1 MDYSQFLLL
10 KEELSL
16 IAVIVILFVAD
27 LFMSPDAHKN
37 DGKPVLNTMLPIVLL
52 AIHTLITII
61 PGPMADAF
69 GGMYHNTPIQSIV
82 KSILSVGTLIVFLMA
97 HEWMRL
103 PDTAVKQGEFYVLTL
118 STLLGMY
125 FMISAGH
132 FLMFFIGLE
141 TASIPM
147 AALVAFDKY
156 RHHSAEA
163 GAKYILTALFS
174 SGLMLYG
181 ISLIYGSVGTL
192 YFADIPAHLDGN
204 PLQVMA
210 FVFFFAGMGFKIS
223 LVPFHLWTADVYEG
237 APSTVTAYLSV
248 ISKGSAAF
256 VLMTV
261 LIKVF
266 APMVTEWQT
275 VLYWVIIASITLAN
289 LFALRQENLK
299 RLMAFSSIS
308 QAGYIMLGVIAG
320 TSQGM
325 ASLVYY
331 VLVYM
336 FANLAVFTVITIV
349 AIRAHKFTLE
359 EYNGLYST
367 NPKLAFLMTLALFS
381 LAGIPPFAGFFSK
394 FFIFAAAFHG
404 GFHMLV
410 FIALVN
416 TVLSLYYYLKIV
428 KAMYINKNDE
438 PIAAFRSDNYTR
450 ASLVICT
457 LGIVVLSVVS
467 AVYEGI
473 AGFSFG
479 M

>member
-16 IAVIVILFVAD
+16 ILVIVILFVAN

-37 DGKPVLNTMLPIVLL
+37 DGKPVLNTMLPVVLL
-52 AIHTLITII
+52 TIHTLITIV

-69 GGMYHNTPIQSIV
+69 GGMYHNQPIQSIV
-82 KSILSVGTLIVFLMA
+82 KSILSIGTLIVFLMA
-97 HEWMRL
+97 HEWMRR
-103 PDTAVKQGEFYVLTL
+103 PDTAIKQGEFYILTL

-174 SGLMLYG
+174 SGLLLYG
-181 ISLIYGSVGTL
+181 LSLIYGTVGTL
-192 YFADIPAHLDGN
+192 YFADIPARLTGD
-204 PLQVMA
+204 PLQIMA
-210 FVFFFAGMGFKIS
+210 FVFFFSGMGFKIS

-256 VLMTV
+256 VLMTI

-266 APMVTEWQT
+266 APMVEQWQE
-275 VLYWVIIASITLAN
+275 VLYWVIIASITIAN
-289 LFALRQENLK
+289 LFALRQQNLK

-308 QAGYIMLGVIAG
+308 QAGYIMLGVISGSA
-320 TSQGM
+320 QGM
-325 ASLVYY
+325 TSLVYY
-331 VLVYM
+331 VLIYM

-349 AIRAHKFTLE
+349 ALRAGKFTLE
-359 EYNGLYST
+359 DYNGLYTT

-394 FFIFAAAFHG
+394 FFIFAAAFEG
-404 GFHMLV
+404 GFHLLV
-410 FIALVN
+410 FIALIN
-416 TVLSLYYYLKIV
+416 TIISLYYYLKIV
-428 KAMYINKNDE
+428 KAMYINKSDE

-450 ASLVICT
+450 ASLAICT
-457 LGIVVLSVVS
+457 LGIVVLSIASVVYQS
-467 AVYEGI
+467 I
-473 AGFSFG
+473 DKFSFG
-479 M
+479 L

>member
-16 IAVIVILFVAD
+16 ILVIVILFVAD

-37 DGKPVLNTMLPIVLL
+37 DGKPVLNTMLPVVLL
-52 AIHTLITII
+52 TIHTLITIV
-61 PGPMADAF
+61 PGPVADAF
-69 GGMYHNTPIQSIV
+69 GGMYHNQPIQSIV
-82 KSILSVGTLIVFLMA
+82 KSILSIGTLIVFLMA
-97 HEWMRL
+97 HEWMRR
-103 PDTAVKQGEFYVLTL
+103 PDTAIKQGEFYILTL

-174 SGLMLYG
+174 SGLLLYG
-181 ISLIYGSVGTL
+181 LSLIYGTVGTL
-192 YFADIPAHLDGN
+192 YFADIPARLTGD
-204 PLQVMA
+204 PLQIMA
-210 FVFFFAGMGFKIS
+210 FVFFFSGMGFKIS

-256 VLMTV
+256 VLMAI

-266 APMVTEWQT
+266 APMVEQWQE
-275 VLYWVIIASITLAN
+275 VLYWVIIASITIAN
-289 LFALRQENLK
+289 LFALRQQNLK

-308 QAGYIMLGVIAG
+308 QAGYIMLGVISGSA
-320 TSQGM
+320 QGM
-325 ASLVYY
+325 TSLVYY
-331 VLVYM
+331 VLIYM

-349 AIRAHKFTLE
+349 ALRAGKFTLE
-359 EYNGLYST
+359 DYNGLYTT
-367 NPKLAFLMTLALFS
+367 NPKLALLMTLALFS

-394 FFIFAAAFHG
+394 FFIFAAAFEG
-404 GFHMLV
+404 GFHLLV
-410 FIALVN
+410 FITLIN
-416 TVLSLYYYLKIV
+416 TIISLYYYLKIV
-428 KAMYINKNDE
+428 KAMYINKSDE

-450 ASLVICT
+450 ASLAICT
-457 LGIVVLSVVS
+457 LGIVVLSIASVVYQS
-467 AVYEGI
+467 I
-473 AGFSFG
+473 DKFSFG
-479 M
+479 L

>member
-16 IAVIVILFVAD
+16 ILVIVILFVAD

-37 DGKPVLNTMLPIVLL
+37 DGKPVLNTMLPVVLL
-52 AIHTLITII
+52 TIHTLITIV
-61 PGPMADAF
+61 PGPVADAF
-69 GGMYHNTPIQSIV
+69 GGMYHNQPIQSIV
-82 KSILSVGTLIVFLMA
+82 KSILSIGTLIVFLMA
-97 HEWMRL
+97 HEWMRR
-103 PDTAVKQGEFYVLTL
+103 PDTAIKQGEFYILTL

-174 SGLMLYG
+174 SGLLLYG
-181 ISLIYGSVGTL
+181 LSLIYGTVGTL
-192 YFADIPAHLDGN
+192 YFADIPARLTGD
-204 PLQVMA
+204 PLQIMA
-210 FVFFFAGMGFKIS
+210 FVFFFSGMGFKIS

-256 VLMTV
+256 VLMAT

-266 APMVTEWQT
+266 APMVEQWQE
-275 VLYWVIIASITLAN
+275 VLYWVIIASITIAN
-289 LFALRQENLK
+289 LFALRQQNLK

-308 QAGYIMLGVIAG
+308 QAGYIMLGVISGSA
-320 TSQGM
+320 QGM
-325 ASLVYY
+325 TSLVYY
-331 VLVYM
+331 VLIYM

-349 AIRAHKFTLE
+349 ALRAGKFTLE
-359 EYNGLYST
+359 DYNGLYTT

-394 FFIFAAAFHG
+394 FFIFAAAFEG
-404 GFHMLV
+404 GFHLLV
-410 FIALVN
+410 FITLIN
-416 TVLSLYYYLKIV
+416 TIISLYYYLKIV
-428 KAMYINKNDE
+428 KAMYINKSDE

-450 ASLVICT
+450 ASLAICT
-457 LGIVVLSVVS
+457 LGIVVLSIASVVYQS
-467 AVYEGI
+467 I
-473 AGFSFG
+473 DKFSFG
-479 M
+479 L

>member
-16 IAVIVILFVAD
+16 IVVILILFVAD

-52 AIHTLITII
+52 AIHTLITIV
-61 PGPMADAF
+61 PGPVADAF

-97 HEWMRL
+97 HEWMRR

-132 FLMFFIGLE
+132 FLMFFIGRE

-174 SGLMLYG
+174 SGLLLYG

-192 YFADIPAHLDGN
+192 YFADIATRLEGN
-204 PLQVMA
+204 PLQIMA

-266 APMVTEWQT
+266 TPMVDQWQE

-308 QAGYIMLGVIAG
+308 QAGYIMLGVISG

-325 ASLVYY
+325 TSLVYY
-331 VLVYM
+331 VLIYL
-336 FANLAVFTVITIV
+336 FANLSVFTVITIV
-349 AIRAHKFTLE
+349 ALRAHKFTLE

-394 FFIFAAAFHG
+394 FFIFAAAFHS
-404 GFHMLV
+404 GFHLLV

-428 KAMYINKNDE
+428 KAMYINKSDE

-450 ASLVICT
+450 ASLAICT
-457 LGIVVLSVVS
+457 LGIIVLSIASVVYQS
-467 AVYEGI
+467 I
-473 AGFSFG
+473 DKFSFG
-479 M
+479 L

>member
-16 IAVIVILFVAD
+16 VLVIVILFVAD
-27 LFMSPDAHKN
+27 LFMSPDAHKK
-37 DGKPVLNTMLPIVLL
+37 DGRPILNTMLPVVLL
-52 AIHTLITII
+52 ALHTVVTIV
-61 PGPMADAF
+61 PGPVADAF
-69 GGMYHNTPIQSIV
+69 GGMYHNQPIQSVV
-82 KSILSVGTLIVFLMA
+82 KSVLSIGTLVVFLMA
-97 HEWMRL
+97 HEWMKL
-103 PDTAVKQGEFYVLTL
+103 PDTYFKQGEFYFLTL
-118 STLLGMY
+118 CTLLGMY

-163 GAKYILTALFS
+163 GAKYILTALFA

-192 YFADIPAHLDGN
+192 YFTDVPAHLDGN

-210 FVFFFAGMGFKIS
+210 FVFFFSGMGFKIS

-248 ISKGSAAF
+248 ISKGAAAF

-261 LIKVF
+261 LVKVF
-266 APMVTEWQT
+266 APMAEQWQEA
-275 VLYWVIIASITLAN
+275 LYWVTIASITLAN
-289 LFALRQENLK
+289 LFALRQQNLK

-308 QAGYIMLGVIAG
+308 QAGYIMLGVISGSA
-320 TSQGM
+320 QGM
-325 ASLVYY
+325 TALVFY

-336 FANLAVFTVITIV
+336 FANLAVFGVITIV
-349 AIRAHKFTLE
+349 ALRAHKFTLE
-359 EYNGLYST
+359 EYNGLYTT
-367 NPKLAFLMTLALFS
+367 NPRVAFLMTLALFS

-394 FFIFAAAFHG
+394 FFIFAAAFG
-404 GFHMLV
+404 AGYRLLV
-410 FIALVN
+410 FIALIN

-428 KAMYINKNDE
+428 KAMYINRSEE
-438 PIAAFRSDNYTR
+438 PIATFRSDNYTR
-450 ASLVICT
+450 ACLAICT
-457 LGIVVLSVVS
+457 VGIMMLSVVS
-467 AVYEGI
+467 AVYQAIDGLT
-473 AGFSFG
+473 FG

>member
-1 MDYSQFLLL
+1 MDYSQFLIL

-27 LFMSPDAHKN
+27 LFMSPDAHKK
-37 DGKPVLNTMLPIVLL
+37 DGNPRLNTMLPVVLL
-52 AIHTLITII
+52 TIHTLITII
-61 PGPMADAF
+61 PGPAADAF
-69 GGMYHNTPIQSIV
+69 GGMYHNAPIQSIV

-97 HEWMRL
+97 HEWLKL
-103 PDTAVKQGEFYVLTL
+103 PDTVIKQGEFYML
-118 STLLGMY
+118 TLLGMY

-174 SGLMLYG
+174 SGLLLYG
-181 ISLIYGSVGTL
+181 ISLIYGTVGTL
-192 YFADIPAHLDGN
+192 YFDDVPAHLNGN
-204 PLQVMA
+204 ALQIMA
-210 FVFFFAGMGFKIS
+210 FVFFFSGMGFKLS

-237 APSTVTAYLSV
+237 APSVVTAYLSV

-256 VLMTV
+256 VLLTI
-261 LIKVF
+261 LIKTF
-266 APMVTEWQT
+266 APMIDQWQE

-320 TSQGM
+320 TQQGM

-331 VLVYM
+331 VLIYM
-336 FANLAVFTVITIV
+336 FANLSVFAVITII
-349 AIRAHKFTLE
+349 ALRAHRFTLE

-367 NPKLAFLMTLALFS
+367 NPKLTFLMTLALFS

-394 FFIFAAAFHG
+394 FFIFAAAFQG
-404 GFHMLV
+404 GFHLLV

-416 TVLSLYYYLKIV
+416 TIISLYYYLKIV
-428 KAMYINKNDE
+428 KSMYINKSDE
-438 PIAAFRSDNYTR
+438 PIATFRSDNYTR
-450 ASLVICT
+450 ASLIICT
-457 LGIVVLSVVS
+457 LGIIVLSLASVVYQS
-467 AVYEGI
+467 I
-473 AGFSFG
+473 DKFSFG
-479 M
+479 LN